1 MMSIASPEDWLWG
14 WDTTPGIVSILA
26 QHNGS
31 VMVWRRTSLRE
42 PVVLERDYFLPWAL
56 ISDLAMLTYPKI
68 QYEFPEKADPTVIY
82 AQKLQGTGA
91 LQWKLSCANNSL
103 LERNILAGAAQ
114 RGYPKAS
121 HIGELSKDIVLRLP
135 PEEQYLIASGRTYY
149 KGLDFNDIRRL
160 RFDIETTGL
169 NPSDSHVFLIAIHSN
184 FGFQGILDIGAKSAD
199 DAAAEKELLAAF
211 CRVVQETDPDI
222 LENHNIHGFDLPFLF
237 YRAQQLG
244 VAMALGRKGAPSV
257 LGTARGSARGY
268 GAVRAF
274 TEDSDT
280 YAIPLANLGRQR
292 YSIQGREIIDTLDA
306 VRRFDFAARAL
317 PNHGL
322 KDTAKY
328 FGVAAPNRVYL
339 SGGAVYDTWKTQPD
353 AVRAYAMDDVIEA
366 GSIAEILGG
375 AAFALAKMAPR
386 RGERAADAGPATGIL
401 EPMLLRAYLRAQTA
415 IPAYTQPNGATHSGA
430 ATILF
435 AAGVKK
441 HVVKADVASLYPS
454 LMRQFHIGSQQD
466 SLGALLGIVDRLVEQ
481 RLQAKKL
488 SKDTSLP
495 ENARAGYNSL
505 SAAMKIIINS
515 AYGYLGSVRLARFAD
530 MNAANEITKRGRDTL
545 NVICEQLKARGAE
558 LIEADTD
565 GVYFSV
571 PESWSET
578 EERAIVQE
586 VDTLLPPLIHLEYE
600 GRYAAML
607 SHEVKNYALLTY
619 DDIIILKG
627 VAFRSSKFEKFGA
640 DFLTEIVSALLRDNS
655 ALIPQIFQRYLTL
668 LAEKALPLED
678 MLIPARLTK
687 SSKEY
692 LNTRQTRREAP
703 YEAMLAAG
711 KTVWAKGERIRFY
724 YAGQRQV
731 TLYTGADTRNYD
743 VAYYKKILRNQYAAK
758 LENGLSRAVFAEF
771 FSPPEQAVLFPM

>member
-1 MMSIASPEDWLWG
+1 MNIRSPEDWLWG

-26 QHNGS
+26 QRNGS
-31 VMVWRRTSLRE
+31 VMVWRRTALQE
-42 PVVLERDYFLPWAL
+42 PVIAERDYFLPWAL
-56 ISDLAMLTYPKI
+56 ISDIALLTYPKI
-68 QYEFPEKADPTVIY
+68 HYDLPEKADPTVIY

-91 LQWKLSCANNSL
+91 LQWKLSCANSSL
-103 LERNILAGAAQ
+103 LERSIVAGAEKH
-114 RGYPKAS
+114 GYPKVS
-121 HIGELSKDIVLRLP
+121 HINELSKDVVLRLP
-135 PEEQYLIASGRTYY
+135 PEEQYLIVSGRTYY
-149 KGLDFNDIRRL
+149 KGLNFNDVRRL

-169 NPSDSHVFLIAIHSN
+169 DPANNQVFLIAIHSN
-184 FGFQGILDIGAKSAD
+184 FGFQCILDIGAKSVD
-199 DAAAEKELLAAF
+199 DAAAEKELLTQF
-211 CRVVQETDPDI
+211 CRVVQETDPDV

-237 YRAQQLG
+237 YRAERLG
-244 VAMALGRKGAPSV
+244 VAMALGRKDAPSM
-257 LGTARGSARGY
+257 LGAARGSVRGY
-268 GAVRAF
+268 GAVRA
-274 TEDSDT
+274 TVEDSDT
-280 YAIPLANLGRQR
+280 YAIPLAQFGRRR

-317 PNHGL
+317 SSHGL

-328 FGVAAPNRVYL
+328 FGVAAPHRVYL
-339 SGGAVYDTWKTQPD
+339 PGGAVFETWKTQPD
-353 AVRAYAMDDVIEA
+353 VVRAYAMDDVIEA

-375 AAFALAKMAPR
+375 AAFALAQMAPR

-430 ATILF
+430 STILF

-481 RLQAKKL
+481 RLKAKNL

-495 ENARAGYNSL
+495 EHIRAGQNSL

-515 AYGYLGSVRLARFAD
+515 AYGYLGAVRLARFAD
-530 MNAANEITKRGRDTL
+530 INAANEITKRGRDTL
-545 NVICEQLKARGAE
+545 NIICEQLQLRGAE
-558 LIEADTD
+558 LLEADTD

-571 PESWSET
+571 PESWDEA

-586 VDTLLPPLIHLEYE
+586 VDALLPPLIHLEYE
-600 GRYAAML
+600 GRFMAML

-619 DDIIILKG
+619 DDILILKG

-640 DFLTEIVSALLRDNS
+640 DFLMEAISALLRDQV
-655 ALIPQIFQRYLTL
+655 ALIPQIFQRYLDL
-668 LAEKALPLED
+668 ISEKALPLED
-678 MLIPARLTK
+678 LLTPARLTK

-692 LNTRQTRREAP
+692 LSARQSRREAP

-711 KTVWAKGERIRFY
+711 KTVWEKGERIRFY
-724 YAGQRQV
+724 YAGQRQI
-731 TLYTGADTRNYD
+731 TLYAGADNRNYD
-743 VAYYKKILRNQYAAK
+743 TAYYKKILRSQYAAK

-771 FSPPEQAVLFPM
+771 FSPPEQAVLFPL